1 MIKKSKTNLKT
12 KDATKI
18 IEILISHLDTIP
30 KFYDPCKTEQRKMEL
45 ISELKATAL
54 SIANDYIKRIQE
66 EEKKEEEHKRQMAMA
81 EAKIKE
87 MQRKAEEERR
97 KREEE
102 ERRRREEEERRRRE
116 EEERRRREEEERRRR
131 EEEARRIA
139 EEAERR
145 RREEEARRIAEEN
158 RINDLARRTINGEFG
173 NGAVRRQRL
182 GGDFARVQN
191 RVNEILGFP
200 KRY

>member
-1 MIKKSKTNLKT
+1 MIISKEFKK
-12 KDATKI
+12 
-18 IEILISHLDTIP
+18 
-30 KFYDPCKTEQRKMEL
+30 
-45 ISELKATAL
+45 
-54 SIANDYIKRIQE
+54 
-66 EEKKEEEHKRQMAMA
+66 KKEHQRQIALA

-97 KREEE
+97 RREEEERRRKEEEARRKREEE
-102 ERRRREEEERRRRE
+102 ERRRREEEARRRREEEDRRRREEEERRRRE
-116 EEERRRREEEERRRR
+116 EE
-131 EEEARRIA
+131 
-139 EEAERR
+139 ERR

-191 RVNEILGFP
+191 RVNEILGYP

>member
-102 ERRRREEEERRRRE
+102 ERRRREEE
-116 EEERRRREEEERRRR
+116 
-131 EEEARRIA
+131 ARRIA